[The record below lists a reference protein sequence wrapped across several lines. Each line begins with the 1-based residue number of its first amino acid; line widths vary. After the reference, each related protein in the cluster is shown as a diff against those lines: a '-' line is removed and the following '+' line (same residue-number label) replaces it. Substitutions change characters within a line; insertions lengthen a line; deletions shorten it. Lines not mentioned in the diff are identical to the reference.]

1 MMRSGMGRALK
12 PRCAAAR
19 RSLIASTLAIPTLTF
34 GGAWYGAYLYVSE
47 ALGSADAGPSFLL
60 AGAIGGAAALGLV
73 GIGVG
78 IVVRLYEAALT
89 RTTRRLEQE
98 LSAKH
103 ERELAT
109 QHALIFGLARLAD
122 HRDRETGRH
131 IDRICGY
138 SRLLAER
145 LRARHPEI
153 DEAWIDRLELAASLH
168 DIGKVGVPDGILLKP
183 GPLTTGE
190 RERMQEHARIGG
202 ETLRLIR
209 ARLGRDEQMD
219 MSIEVAEQHHERWD
233 GGGYPRGLRGE
244 GIALSARIVA
254 LADVYDAMT
263 SARVYRGAAS
273 HEEVVGMIRRER
285 AGHFDPSVVDAFLGA
300 SEDFDAVRRRLH
312 EPEEVAEAA

>member
-1 MMRSGMGRALK
+1 MKRAGMGRALQ
-12 PRCAAAR
+12 PGCATAR

-34 GGAWYGAYLYVSE
+34 GGAWYGAYLYVSSS
-47 ALGSADAGPSFLL
+47 LGNTEAGPSFLL
-60 AGAIGGAAALGLV
+60 AGAIGCAAALGLV
-73 GIGVG
+73 GVGVG

-89 RTTRRLEQE
+89 RTTRRLERE

-153 DEAWIDRLELAASLH
+153 DDSWIERLELAASLH

-183 GPLTTGE
+183 GPLTSGE
-190 RERMQEHARIGG
+190 RERMQEHTRIGG
-202 ETLRLIR
+202 ETLRSIQ
-209 ARLGRDEQMD
+209 ARLGQDALMD
-219 MSIEVAEQHHERWD
+219 MSIDVAEQHHERWD
-233 GGGYPRGLRGE
+233 GCGYPRRLRGDE
-244 GIALSARIVA
+244 ISLSARIVA

-263 SARVYRGAAS
+263 SNRVYRKAAP
-273 HEEVVGMIRRER
+273 HDEVVRMIRRER
-285 AGHFDPSVVDAFLGA
+285 AGHFDPFVVDAFLEA
-300 SEDFDAVRRRLH
+300 RHDFDAVRRRLH
-312 EPEEVAEAA
+312 EPESMVEAA